1 MTPGLP
7 SVSVVAPT
15 YERVH
20 GLPRFLDAILREP
33 AAEVVIA
40 VDGSRDGS
48 VEWLRERARADERLV
63 VLDLPH
69 QGAGAARQAGLEAAT
84 SDVVLLLDDDVIASP
99 GLVEGHARHHAGLE
113 PKLVLGYMPN
123 DWRAVAP
130 ERRGI
135 AWVYRYWYEIHCER
149 YAADPD
155 FVLSSLWG
163 GNLSMPREAMLR
175 IGFQSLAVRRG
186 QDDRDFG
193 LRCLKGGVRAVF
205 DRSLHGEH
213 LYDRAMPDFRTDS
226 RLQGEC
232 RRLLRA
238 AHPDVL
244 GDPRE
249 SPSLD
254 DTVGMRLPGPL
265 RRMLPL
271 AARDPVFGP
280 LTGTIEAAHRAAL
293 RQGHL
298 GLQVFATRGIASL
311 DVMRGILDVS
321 DRLRATNGGPNGR
334 AALQHVHGGVVAR
347 DAADAPAAA
356 GGGAA

>member
-1 MTPGLP
+1 MSESLP
-7 SVSVVAPT
+7 TVSVVAPT
-15 YERVH
+15 YERLH

-33 AAEVVIA
+33 AAEVVMA

-48 VEWLRERARADERLV
+48 VEWLRERARADERIV
-63 VLDLPH
+63 VLDRPH
-69 QGAGAARQAGLEAAT
+69 QGAGGARQAGLEAA
-84 SDVVLLLDDDVIASP
+84 SGDVVLLLDDDVIASP
-99 GLVEGHARHHAGLE
+99 GLVEGHARHHVALE

-130 ERRGI
+130 ERRAI
-135 AWVYRYWYEIHCER
+135 AWVYRYWYEVHCTR
-149 YAADPD
+149 YAAEPD

-175 IGFQSLAVRRG
+175 IGFQSLSVRRG

-193 LRCLKGGVRAVF
+193 LRCLKAGVRAQF
-205 DRSLHGEH
+205 DRSLHGVH
-213 LYDRAMPDFRTDS
+213 LYDRAMADFRSDS

-249 SPSLD
+249 SAKLD
-254 DTVGMRLPGPL
+254 DTVGMRLPAPL

-271 AARDPVFGP
+271 LARDPVFGP
-280 LTGTIEAAHRAAL
+280 LTGTIELAHRTAV

-298 GLQVFATRGIASL
+298 GLEVFAARGLGSL

-321 DRLRATNGGPNGR
+321 ARLRSPNGGPP
-334 AALQHVHGGVVAR
+334 LEHVHRGVVAG
-347 DAADAPAAA
+347 DAADAAAA
-356 GGGAA
+356 PRAGAA